1 MVKDGLFRERAKF
14 FLLGMVLVIGM
25 MFLMGAANETVV
37 IDNGRYQV
45 SAWGNDGAHGA
56 FIVDTISGETKIA
69 YRYKERDGRGH
80 LERDQ
85 LGRSFSKI
93 K

>member
-1 MVKDGLFRERAKF
+1 MVKDKILRERAKY
-14 FLLGMVLVIGM
+14 LLMGMLIIIGM
-25 MFLMGAANETVV
+25 LFLTGATNDTVV

-45 SAWGNDGAHGA
+45 AAWGDGTAHGA
-56 FIVDTISGETKIA
+56 FIVDTISGETKIV
-69 YRYKERDGRGH
+69 YRFKERNGKKY

-85 LGRSFSKI
+85 LNKSFGKI